1 MRRQSEAG
9 PEVVLEK
16 HELWSLLS
24 TPASR
29 VKGGRAGVGGRVLGL
44 TALPHRTMV
53 PPNLSGS
60 SVAGTA
66 ASTQPAEGS
75 GAEGIE
81 GHFSPPSQEVNRL
94 LEFGSFFN
102 IYLYLFG
109 WARS

>member
-16 HELWSLLS
+16 HELWNLSS

-29 VKGGRAGVGGRVLGL
+29 VMGGREGGAGRVPGL
-44 TALPHRTMV
+44 TALPRRTMV

-81 GHFSPPSQEVNRL
+81 R
-94 LEFGSFFN
+94 GSFFSS
-102 IYLYLFG
+102 ISGSQQTSGVWVFF
-109 WARS
+109 